1 MSLGIF
7 MTTIKHNGKPQNLKQ
22 EVHQIRETAQ
32 KVAAT
37 KESARRFLV
46 STGIY
51 TSGGQLKPQFR

>member
-1 MSLGIF
+1 